1 MQTSLASA
9 TGVSPWVSTRGILA
23 LPQLAQGGHA
33 VPDALRLAGDLVD
46 AIPRAPE
53 GAFELVQ
60 RVPQRGHQVT
70 RLVRLCHTLSLLCWS
85 ALPAVC
91 TVVQPVRP
99 CDVSDTPHCSRVAS
113 GGQASRP
120 FSPCGILRAS

>member
-33 VPDALRLAGDLVD
+33 VPDARRLARDLID
-46 AIPRAPE
+46 APPRASE

-60 RVPQRGHQVT
+60 RVPQRGHQVA
-70 RLVRLCHTLSLLCWS
+70 RLVRLRHMLSLLCWS
-85 ALPAVC
+85 ALPAVLC
-91 TVVQPVRP
+91 GPFPPHPPRP
-99 CDVSDTPHCSRVAS
+99 SPSRS
-113 GGQASRP
+113 SRP
-120 FSPCGILRAS
+120 SW